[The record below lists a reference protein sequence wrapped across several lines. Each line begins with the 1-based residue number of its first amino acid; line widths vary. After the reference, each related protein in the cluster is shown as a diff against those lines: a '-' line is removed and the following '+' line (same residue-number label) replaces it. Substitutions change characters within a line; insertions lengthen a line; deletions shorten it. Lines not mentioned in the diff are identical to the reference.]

1 MHDPT
6 EGGLSMGLYELAVAS
21 GKGLVVEKESIQVIP
36 EAERLLGHFNL
47 DPMGAMASGALLAAV
62 DRRDTKRIIKA
73 MSDSGIKC
81 SRIGRVTD
89 KRCGIK
95 IIENG
100 KRKT

>member
-21 GKGLVVEKESIQVIP
+21 GTGLAVEKESIPVIP
-36 EAERLLGHFNL
+36 EAGILLRHFGL
-47 DPMGAMASGALLAAV
+47 DPMGAMASGRSLAAV
-62 DRRDTKRIIKA
+62 DRRDTERIIKA
-73 MSDSGIKC
+73 MSGSGIKC
-81 SRIGRVTD
+81 SRIGSVTD

-100 KRKT
+100 KKKT